1 MAESQRYVHIQTFGC
16 QMNIYDTERMLQVL
30 GEDGY
35 ASTDDPARADLILL
49 NTCSVREKAE
59 HKMLSALGS
68 NEYGIASASMSCS
81 SGANGSNC
89 TATGF

>member
-1 MAESQRYVHIQTFGC
+1 MAESERYVHIQTFGC

-35 ASTDDPARADLILL
+35 ASTEDPARADLILL

-59 HKMLSALGS
+59 HKAATG
-68 NEYGIASASMSCS
+68 ASAAADDASDSD
-81 SGANGSNC
+81 
-89 TATGF
+89 